1 MADGGEHGEG
11 TAAPPGFD
19 ERLAGALGADDLL
32 GALLST
38 AAETLDGVAVLFARA
53 SAHEPFIAIAR
64 AERPPALPEAP
75 PDRPIEPP
83 ALLDRLQAP
92 GASLRAPTRQDP
104 VGSLDAATSALL
116 EAEGAGSLVMAGL
129 GEQREVDG
137 VIVVTDAGRPRP
149 FVAADADVL
158 AALALTLAPAASRA
172 RHELLHRSERRRRQA
187 AEARIGGTIRV
198 VEMLVEQLGGA
209 LLCYR
214 GDGICTL
221 AAGPALSRLVRS
233 ANPIGRAMT
242 DVLVPDPALL
252 AALARAQAGESS
264 AVVVEVGSA
273 WIDVRFAP
281 QLLDD
286 GSVTGGVVVATDTTA
301 TTRSVDALRL
311 AAGEA
316 EAESEQ
322 RAQALG
328 RLVTAEQQREDA
340 LASAIHDDVL
350 QLLSALGWRLD
361 ALATKV
367 EGPIAAEASGLAEQV
382 REASQ
387 RLGAALD
394 DVGVG
399 VTVDADKHEGFGDAL
414 QRRVESAGL
423 ADHVERRFVDE
434 VDGSV
439 PAEVADVVLA
449 IATEAVTNAAVH
461 ADAHVVEVTARREEG
476 GLAVVVRDDGR
487 GFDPGGLG
495 TRVRGR
501 GIALM
506 RERARVAGGWVRV
519 ESRPGR
525 GTTIHAW
532 VPLR

>member
-1 MADGGEHGEG
+1 VADAEQGDAPA
-11 TAAPPGFD
+11 AAPGLD
-19 ERLAGALGADDLL
+19 EQLAGALRADDLL

-38 AAETLDGVAVLFARA
+38 AADTLDGVAVLFARSA
-53 SAHEPFIAIAR
+53 AHEPFVAVAR
-64 AERPPALPEAP
+64 ADRSPAVPEAP
-75 PDRPIEPP
+75 PARPIEPP
-83 ALLDRLQAP
+83 ALLDRLRAP

-104 VGSLDAATSALL
+104 AESLDAATTALL
-116 EAEGAGSLVMAGL
+116 EAEGAGSLVLAGL
-129 GEQREVDG
+129 GEHREVDG
-137 VIVVTDAGRPRP
+137 AIVVTDAGRRRP

-172 RHELLHRSERRRRQA
+172 RHELLHRSERKRRQA
-187 AEARIGGTIRV
+187 AEARVGGTHRV
-198 VEMLVEQLGGA
+198 VELVVQQLDGA

-214 GDGICTL
+214 ADGTCTL
-221 AAGPALSRLVRS
+221 AAGPALSRLARS
-233 ANPIGRAMT
+233 SNPIGRPLT
-242 DVLVPDPALL
+242 DILVPEPALL
-252 AALARAQAGESS
+252 AALARAQAGEAST
-264 AVVVEVGSA
+264 VLLELGST
-273 WIDVRFAP
+273 WLDVRIAP

-286 GSVTGGVVVATDTTA
+286 GSVAGGVVLATDATA
-301 TTRSVDALRL
+301 PTRSVDALRT

-328 RLVTAEQQREDA
+328 RLVEAEQQREDA
-340 LASAIHDDVL
+340 LTSAIHDDVL

-361 ALATKV
+361 ALATKL
-367 EGPIAAEASGLAEQV
+367 EGQVATEAAGLADQV
-382 REASQ
+382 REASH

-399 VTVDADKHEGFGDAL
+399 VTVDPATHDGFGDAL
-414 QRRVESAGL
+414 QRRVEAAGF
-423 ADHVERRFVDE
+423 ADAVERRVIDE
-434 VDGSV
+434 TAGNV
-439 PAEVADVVLA
+439 PNEVADVVLA
-449 IATEAVTNAAVH
+449 IAGEAAANAAVH
-461 ADAHVVEVTARREEG
+461 ADARVVEVTARSEDG
-476 GLAVVVRDDGR
+476 GVAVVVRDDGR

-495 TRVRGR
+495 RRVRSR

-506 RERARVAGGWVRV
+506 REQARAAGGWVRV